1 VTIMN
6 FNMRQATRSVRLGA
20 VAGLTLAALG
30 ASACGSSDARQ
41 GQTSSYMIINALE
54 GQGVTSS
61 GNSSGTFTP
70 VLRSDVV
77 TRGSVFEDNGRVTM
91 AAAMRDAGNP
101 TSPSPSDNN
110 RITVTRYRVT
120 FRRSDGRNT
129 PGVDVPYDFDGAV
142 TFTVGPGDDVEIP
155 FSLVRAQAKLES
167 PLMNLRGLGGS
178 VLISTI
184 ADVTFFGRDQAGRET
199 SVTGQIS
206 VNFADWG
213 DPDN

>member
-1 VTIMN
+1 MN
-6 FNMRQATRSVRLGA
+6 IKNLNMRLAARSVRPAA
-20 VAGLTLAALG
+20 VAGLVLAALG
-30 ASACGSSDARQ
+30 VGACSSDESRQ
-41 GQTSSYMIINALE
+41 GQASSYLIISQLA
-54 GQGVTSS
+54 GQGVTGS
-61 GNSSGTFTP
+61 GSGSGAFTP
-70 VLRSDVV
+70 VLRSDVQ
-77 TRGSVFEDNGRVTM
+77 TNGSVFEDNGRVTM
-91 AAAMRDAGNP
+91 TAAMRDVTNP
-101 TSPSPSDNN
+101 TVSTNN
-110 RITVTRYRVT
+110 LITVSRYRVV

-129 PGVDVPYDFDGAV
+129 PGVEVPYAFDGAV
-142 TFTVGPGDDVEIP
+142 TFTVGPGEDVQVP

-184 ADVTFFGRDQAGRET
+184 ADVTFWGRDQAGRET

>member
-1 VTIMN
+1 VNIKN
-6 FNMRQATRSVRLGA
+6 LNMRRAARSVRPAA
-20 VAGLTLAALG
+20 VAGLVLAALG
-30 ASACGSSDARQ
+30 VSACGSDEARQ
-41 GQTSSYMIINALE
+41 GQASSYLIISELS
-54 GQGVTSS
+54 GQGVTGAGS
-61 GNSSGTFTP
+61 GAGTFTP
-70 VLRSDVV
+70 VLRSDVQ
-77 TRGSVFEDNGRVTM
+77 THGSVFEDNGRVTM
-91 AAAMRDAGNP
+91 TAAMRDVTNP
-101 TSPSPSDNN
+101 NDPTTNN
-110 RITVTRYRVT
+110 LITVTRYRVV

-129 PGVDVPYDFDGAV
+129 QGVEVPYAFDGAV
-142 TFTVGPGDDVEIP
+142 TFTVGPGDQASVP

-184 ADVTFFGRDQAGRET
+184 ADVTFYGRDQAGRET

>member
-1 VTIMN
+1 VNIKN
-6 FNMRQATRSVRLGA
+6 LNMRWAVRSTRPAA
-20 VAGLTLAALG
+20 VAGLVLATLG
-30 ASACGSSDARQ
+30 VSACGSDYARQ
-41 GQTSSYMIINALE
+41 GESSSYLIINVLE
-54 GQGVTSS
+54 GQGVTEAGSA
-61 GNSSGTFTP
+61 SGTFTP
-70 VLRSDVV
+70 VLRSDVQ
-77 TRGSVFEDNGRVTM
+77 TKGSVFEDNGRVTM
-91 AAAMRDAGNP
+91 TAAMHDASAVAA
-101 TSPSPSDNN
+101 SPSTNN
-110 RITVTRYRVT
+110 LITVNRYRVV

-129 PGVDVPYDFDGAV
+129 QGVDVPYAFDGAV
-142 TFTVGPGDDVEIP
+142 TFTVGPGDQLQIP

-184 ADVTFFGRDQAGRET
+184 ADVTFFGHDQAGRET

>member
-1 VTIMN
+1 VNIKN
-6 FNMRQATRSVRLGA
+6 LNMRWATRSVRPAA
-20 VAGLTLAALG
+20 VAGLVLAALG
-30 ASACGSSDARQ
+30 VSACGSDYARQ
-41 GQTSSYMIINALE
+41 GEASSYLIISALE
-54 GQGVTSS
+54 GLGVT
-61 GNSSGTFTP
+61 GTGAGSGTFTP
-70 VLRSDVV
+70 VLRSDVQ
-77 TRGSVFEDNGRVTM
+77 THGSVFEDNGRVTM
-91 AAAMRDAGNP
+91 TAAMRDASVNANGP
-101 TSPSPSDNN
+101 TTNN
-110 RITVTRYRVT
+110 LITVNRYHVA

-129 PGVDVPYDFDGAV
+129 EGVDVPYGFDGAI
-142 TFTVGPGDDVEIP
+142 TFTVGPGDNQQVP

-184 ADVTFFGRDQAGRET
+184 ADVTFYGHDQTGRET